1 MNCLVKL
8 LFVCYFVPPLSSVSL
23 SRALFLL
30 HLSHL
35 PTVFFFFAFFS
46 PFRVLTILFSHRAPN
61 LNFQLNRSNFC
72 CNFFFVVIRYFGAAY
87 RLSFR
92 FRASH
97 CILLYHHHPAC
108 IVWLSLQFLLF
119 IYYLHLPKVVHLAH
133 TAKLKR
139 ILSVNLVCILVIQRH
154 LL

>member
-61 LNFQLNRSNFC
+61 LNFQLNSFEFLSLFVTLVLHIVYLFDSAHRIAFYFIIIIRPVSYGFLFNFC
-72 CNFFFVVIRYFGAAY
+72 Y
-87 RLSFR
+87 SFITCTCLR
-92 FRASH
+92 S
-97 CILLYHHHPAC
+97 Y
-108 IVWLSLQFLLF
+108 
-119 IYYLHLPKVVHLAH
+119 
-133 TAKLKR
+133 T
-139 ILSVNLVCILVIQRH
+139 
-154 LL
+154 